1 MEYSPRFAFPRL
13 TSFIKKLI
21 IVLLASYVL
30 ELILMN
36 FVGIPIFNLLALNA
50 SNLGFATVWQIF
62 TYVLVDYPTAVFS
75 LLIGLLFIWLILS
88 PFEMVYGSKRT
99 MQLCAVGVLSG
110 GISAVVVET
119 VISGISLGPSGLWG
133 SHTIAYAG
141 MAAMA
146 TTMRGRKLSLF
157 GLFSMTS
164 NQLLL
169 LLVGL
174 SVLMFLAT
182 KNLAMLAGSLGAIA
196 GGVWYIRWLSRPR
209 RPKKTRPQSKSS
221 PFKVIKGGQSSNS
234 KPPTWLN

>member
-1 MEYSPRFAFPRL
+1 VEYSPRFVFPRL

-21 IVLLASYVL
+21 ISLLVAYVL

-36 FVGIPIFNLLALNA
+36 FVGIPVFDLFALNA
-50 SNLGFATVWQIF
+50 SNLGFATLWQIF
-62 TYVLVDYPTAVFS
+62 TYVLVDHPSAVLS
-75 LLIGLLFIWLILS
+75 LLFGLLFIWLILS
-88 PFEMVYGSKRT
+88 PFEIVYGSKRT
-99 MQLCAVGVLSG
+99 IQLCAVGVLSG
-110 GISAVVVET
+110 SVSAVIVET
-119 VISGISLGPSGLWG
+119 VMSGVSLGPSGLWG

-146 TTMRGRKLSLF
+146 TTMRGRRLSLF

-169 LLVGL
+169 LLIGL
-174 SVLMFLAT
+174 SVLMFLAS

-196 GGVWYIRWLSRPR
+196 GGVWYIRWISRPTSSR
-209 RPKKTRPQSKSS
+209 GTRSQSKSS
-221 PFKVIKGGQSSNS
+221 PFKVIKGGQSSNN

>member
-1 MEYSPRFAFPRL
+1 MEYSPRFVFPRL

-21 IVLLASYVL
+21 IILLAAYVL

-36 FVGIPIFNLLALNA
+36 FAGIPLFDWLALNA
-50 SNLGFATVWQIF
+50 SNLGVATIWQIF
-62 TYVLVDYPTAVFS
+62 TYVLVDHPSAVMS
-75 LLIGLLFIWLILS
+75 LLFGLLFIWLILS
-88 PFEMVYGSKRT
+88 PFEMLYGSKHT

-110 GISAVVVET
+110 SLSAVV
-119 VISGISLGPSGLWG
+119 IHALLSGFSLGPSGLWG

-146 TTMRGRKLSLF
+146 ATMKGRRLSLF

-174 SVLMFLAT
+174 SLLMFLAS
-182 KNLAMLAGSLGAIA
+182 KNLAMLVGSLGAIA
-196 GGVWYIRWLSRPR
+196 GGVWYVRWISRPR
-209 RPKKTRPQSKSS
+209 AYKSTRSQGKTTS
-221 PFKVIKGGQSSNS
+221 FKVIQGGQSSNS

>member
-1 MEYSPRFAFPRL
+1 M
-13 TSFIKKLI
+13 
-21 IVLLASYVL
+21 L

-36 FVGIPIFNLLALNA
+36 FVGIPIFDLLALNA
-50 SNLGFATVWQIF
+50 SNLGFATLWQIF
-62 TYVLVDYPTAVFS
+62 TYVLVDHPSAVLS
-75 LLIGLLFIWLILS
+75 LLFGLLFIWLILS
-88 PFEMVYGSKRT
+88 PFEIVYGSKRT

-110 GISAVVVET
+110 SISAVVVQT
-119 VISGISLGPSGLWG
+119 VISGVSLGPSGLYG

-146 TTMRGRKLSLF
+146 TTMRGRKMSLF

-174 SVLMFLAT
+174 SVLMFLAS
-182 KNLAMLAGSLGAIA
+182 KNLAMLTGSLGAIA
-196 GGVWYIRWLSRPR
+196 GGVWFIRWISRPR
-209 RPKKTRPQSKSS
+209 SSRRTRSQSKSS

>member
-1 MEYSPRFAFPRL
+1 VEYSPRFVFPRL

-21 IVLLASYVL
+21 IGLLAAYVL
-30 ELILMN
+30 ELVLMN
-36 FVGIPIFNLLALNA
+36 FVGIPIFDLLALNA
-50 SNLGFATVWQIF
+50 SNLGIATFWQIF
-62 TYVLVDYPTAVFS
+62 TYVLVDHPSAVFS
-75 LLIGLLFIWLILS
+75 LLFGLLFIWLILS

-99 MQLCAVGVLSG
+99 MQLCAVGVLFGS
-110 GISAVVVET
+110 ISAVVFET
-119 VISGISLGPSGLWG
+119 VLSSISLGPSGLWG

-146 TTMRGRKLSLF
+146 TTMRGRRMSLF
-157 GLFSMTS
+157 GLFTMTS

-174 SVLMFLAT
+174 SLLMFLAS

-196 GGVWYIRWLSRPR
+196 GGVWYIRWISRPR
-209 RPKKTRPQSKSS
+209 STKKTRSQTKSS